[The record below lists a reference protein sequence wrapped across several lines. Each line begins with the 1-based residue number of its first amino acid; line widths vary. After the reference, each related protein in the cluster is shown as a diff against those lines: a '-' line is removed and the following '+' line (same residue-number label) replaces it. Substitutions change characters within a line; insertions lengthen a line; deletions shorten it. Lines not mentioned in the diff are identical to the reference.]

1 MIFKKSFQEQ
11 VKKAKKKY
19 AKDNVKNM
27 KKAYERIE
35 ERILEDIRK
44 GNEKEKYDFDFDYFF
59 LRDFIP
65 LNMCMF
71 RNYIN
76 SKGEFY
82 ADYDIK
88 WNVLTVSLNKEDD
101 KK

>member
-27 KKAYERIE
+27 KKAYKRIE
-35 ERILEDIRK
+35 EQILEDIKK
-44 GNEKEKYDFDFDYFF
+44 GNEREEYYFGHLF
-59 LRDFIP
+59 LRDGLP
-65 LNMCMF
+65 LDMCMF

-101 KK
+101 KNE

>member
-11 VKKAKKKY
+11 VKKAKKKH

-27 KKAYERIE
+27 KKAYEKIE
-35 ERILEDIRK
+35 ERILEDIKK
-44 GNEKEKYDFDFDYFF
+44 GNEREEYDFGYLF
-59 LRDFIP
+59 LRDFLP

-76 SKGEFY
+76 SKGELY

-88 WNVLTVSLNKEDD
+88 WNVLTVSRNKEDD
-101 KK
+101 KNE